1 MCRVRVGVLGIATH
15 LLPLLRSS
23 VPFFLRGGFN
33 YLAPESW
40 KKQAEQLLE
49 GRIKSQMVT
58 RRRRRQRGVEQ
69 VVATHAPHFI
79 AWEPRADGA
88 RAVCGERTWR
98 RVGLALVAGGRGL
111 ELEPV
116 EIGEASGTPAG
127 GSNRAREKQ
136 RLPVGVW
143 WRGLL
148 RCEAVASIPRPLLLT
163 NGTRVPF
170 SSFILRVLSSLAAAA
185 WRRLLDFPG
194 RRGGVLPCEHTRVA
208 FGFAI

>member
-23 VPFFLRGGFN
+23 VPPPGN
-33 YLAPESW
+33 LAPESW

-49 GRIKSQMVT
+49 GRSKSQMVT
-58 RRRRRQRGVEQ
+58 RRRRRQAAAGSGAGGGDARASLYSLGAEGRRRASRVRRED
-69 VVATHAPHFI
+69 VAACR
-79 AWEPRADGA
+79 PRACGRREGVGIGTGGDWRSIWNARGRGRTAPGKSNGFRLGFGGVGCFGA
-88 RAVCGERTWR
+88 RLW
-98 RVGLALVAGGRGL
+98 
-111 ELEPV
+111 
-116 EIGEASGTPAG
+116 
-127 GSNRAREKQ
+127 Q
-136 RLPVGVW
+136 
-143 WRGLL
+143 
-148 RCEAVASIPRPLLLT
+148 SIPRPLLLT

-170 SSFILRVLSSLAAAA
+170 SCFILRVLSSLAAAA